1 MKFFLLDLDYIID
14 SSGKTKARLF
24 GKDEKGKLIK
34 TLIDFSPYF
43 FVLPEKGKEKEAIKD
58 IEKILSQKKKKIE
71 KIDIVKRKLNGEE
84 KNFIKIICLI
94 PPDTSNIRDIVKK
107 LEKKRGGK
115 GSVSEE
121 YQYSLSFSHS
131 FLLENKIYE
140 PGWVE
145 QKNGKI
151 FSIEFEKEPALKA
164 LAFDIEIN
172 IENGKDKV
180 IMISYFGENFRKVV
194 TYRKKGR
201 YPDFVKVV
209 KDEKELLQDF
219 EQTIKKENPDI
230 ILTYNG
236 DAFDFP
242 IIRERARE
250 YKLKMKIGRGDDEF
264 KFLRRGRAS
273 AASVSGRVHI
283 DIFPFVS
290 NILSPNLE
298 TEILTLN
305 AVSAELLG
313 DKKIEM
319 DFQEL
324 LEAWRKKKDLQ
335 KLALYCL
342 KDSELTFRLYNLL
355 SPQIFE
361 LSKISG
367 QLLFDVSRMSYSQL
381 VESFLTKKAHYLKEI
396 IPNQPKFNE
405 ILKRKQFNFTGGYVK
420 EPIGGIHKN
429 IAVVDFRSLHP
440 SIIATFNISPET
452 LNCSC
457 CKNNGFKVP
466 ETNFWFCKKKKG
478 FVSSVIKELL
488 QERWEIKKRMN
499 KEKEDSRKYYLL
511 NTRQDVIKIIANAT
525 YGYFGFPA
533 SKWYCRE
540 CAQSTASWGRKL
552 IKQVIEK
559 ADKDFVVIYG
569 DTDSAFLKAKKGKE
583 KTFKQDIDKFLQ
595 KINKSLP
602 GLIELDLQGFYKRGI
617 FIPRGLIKG
626 TAKKRYA
633 LLDEKGKLLI
643 RGLETVR
650 KDWCNLAKELQRKV
664 LELVLKKEDIKQA
677 IKYTKEIISKLKSKK
692 VLLKDLVI
700 YEQLTKPIE
709 EYKTLSPHL
718 ACAKKM
724 KERGEEVEPGT
735 IIMFV
740 ISKKGE
746 KISDKA
752 VPYEWAE
759 ISDIDVNYYIY
770 HQIIPAA
777 LRILSVFE
785 VKEEDLEKRRE
796 FIV

>member
-1 MKFFLLDLDYIID
+1 MRFFLLDLNYIID

-24 GKDEKGKLIK
+24 GKDEKGKVVK
-34 TLIDFSPYF
+34 SLIDFSPYF
-43 FVLPEKGKEKEAIKD
+43 FVLPEKGKEKQAIRD
-58 IEKILSQKKKKIE
+58 IEKLLALKKKKVE
-71 KIDIVKRKLNGEE
+71 KIEIVKKKLNGKE
-84 KNFIKIICLI
+84 KALIKITCFT

-115 GSVSEE
+115 GTVLEE
-121 YQYSLSFSHS
+121 YQYSLSFSDS
-131 FLLENKIYE
+131 FLLENRIYE
-140 PGWVE
+140 PSWVE
-145 QKNGKI
+145 EKNGKI
-151 FSIEFEKEPALKA
+151 TSSNIEKEPQLKTI
-164 LAFDIEIN
+164 AFDIEIN
-172 IENGKDKV
+172 IENGKEKI
-180 IMISYFGENFRKVV
+180 IMISYFGDNFKKVV

-201 YPDFVKVV
+201 YPDFVKLV
-209 KDEKELLQDF
+209 KNEKELLEDF
-219 EQTIKKENPDI
+219 EATIKEKDPDI

-242 IIRERARE
+242 MIRERAKE
-250 YKLKMKIGRGDDEF
+250 YKLKLKIGRANDEF

-273 AASVSGRVHI
+273 AAHISGRVHV
-283 DIFPFVS
+283 DIFPFVN
-290 NILSPNLE
+290 NILSPSLE
-298 TEILTLN
+298 TEVLTLN
-305 AVSAELLG
+305 AVSGELLE

-342 KDSELTFRLYNLL
+342 KDSELTFRLFNLL
-355 SPQIFE
+355 SSQIFE

-381 VESFLTKKAHYLKEI
+381 VESFLTKKAHYLGEV
-396 IPNQPKFNE
+396 IPNQPKFDE
-405 ILKRKQFNFTGGYVK
+405 ILRRKQFTFAGGYVK

-429 IAVVDFRSLHP
+429 IAVVDFRSLYP

-457 CKNNGFKVP
+457 CRDNGFKVP
-466 ETNFWFCKKKKG
+466 ESNFWFCKKKKG
-478 FVSSVIKELL
+478 FVSSVIRELL
-488 QERWEIKKRMN
+488 KERWEIKKRM
-499 KEKEDSRKYYLL
+499 KKLKEDSKKYHLL
-511 NTRQDVIKIIANAT
+511 NTRQQVVKIITNAT

-533 SKWYCRE
+533 SKWYCKE
-540 CAQSTASWGRKL
+540 CAQSAASWGRSL
-552 IKQVIEK
+552 IRRVMEK
-559 ADKDFVVIYG
+559 ASENFVVVYG
-569 DTDSAFLKAKKGKE
+569 DTDSAFLKPKEKKE
-583 KTFKQDIDKFLQ
+583 KTLKKDIEKFLE
-595 KINKSLP
+595 KINKALP
-602 GLIELDLQGFYKRGI
+602 GIIELDLQGFYKRGI

-664 LELVLKKEDIKQA
+664 LEFVLKKEDIKGA
-677 IKYTKEIISKLKSKK
+677 IKYTQKTISKLKSRKIS
-692 VLLKDLVI
+692 LRDLVI

-709 EYKTLSPHL
+709 KYKSLSPHL

-724 KERGEEVEPGT
+724 KEKGEEVEPGT

-740 ISKKGE
+740 ISKKEG

-752 VPYEWAE
+752 IPYEWAKV
-759 ISDIDVNYYIY
+759 SDVDVDYYIH
-770 HQIIPAA
+770 HQILPAA
-777 LRILSVFE
+777 LRVLSVFK
-785 VKEEDLEKRRE
+785 VEEKDL
-796 FIV
+796 IV